1 MAQAEMARSK
11 SEILYQSLQDKS
23 NVELQ
28 DFNIKA
34 LIGEGGFGKVY
45 MVQKIDT
52 KAVYAMKAIRKEDL
66 IRTKQIESTL
76 LEKSILEHANHPFI
90 VTTEFVIATEYK
102 IYFIM
107 QLVRGGELF
116 NQLKIHQRFTE
127 TRARF
132 YVAQIALALGHLH
145 KKKIVYR
152 DLKPENV
159 LLDGDGYVKLA
170 DFGLAKYL
178 DERAR
183 ARSFCGT
190 REYMAP
196 EMIKKEGHAFALDWW
211 TLGIMAYEMV
221 IGFPPFISKDP
232 SRKKQA
238 ELILRR
244 QVYYPTYE
252 QHGIAMTEECKDF
265 ITQCLQKDEKARL
278 GFKNDL
284 DEIMNHPWLQPV
296 NQ

>member
-90 VTTEFVIATEYK
+90 VKTEFVIATEYK

-107 QLVRGGELF
+107 
-116 NQLKIHQRFTE
+116 
-127 TRARF
+127 
-132 YVAQIALALGHLH
+132 
-145 KKKIVYR
+145 
-152 DLKPENV
+152 
-159 LLDGDGYVKLA
+159 
-170 DFGLAKYL
+170 
-178 DERAR
+178 
-183 ARSFCGT
+183 
-190 REYMAP
+190 
-196 EMIKKEGHAFALDWW
+196 
-211 TLGIMAYEMV
+211 
-221 IGFPPFISKDP
+221 
-232 SRKKQA
+232 
-238 ELILRR
+238 
-244 QVYYPTYE
+244 
-252 QHGIAMTEECKDF
+252 
-265 ITQCLQKDEKARL
+265 
-278 GFKNDL
+278 
-284 DEIMNHPWLQPV
+284 
-296 NQ
+296 